1 MGASL
6 QSALAR
12 GSAFARI
19 TQFHDELTAFR
30 RDLHAHPELGF
41 EEVYTAARVVEA
53 LKVCGV
59 DSIHT
64 GLGKTGVVALV
75 HGRGCD
81 AKQPGRM
88 IGLRADM
95 DALPLQEHGTC
106 AWKSRKPGLMHGCG
120 HDGHTAMLIG
130 AARYLAETR
139 RFDGTAVLIFQPGEE
154 GFAGARAMIEDGLF
168 ERFDCEQV
176 YAQHNSPETP
186 LGVIGITPGPMQAAV
201 DRIEITVRGKGGH
214 GARPHQGVDPVLVA
228 GHLITAVQSVVSRN
242 LSAFD
247 QAVVSLCAMQGG
259 HPGAMSV
266 IPDEVSLIGTVRTY
280 SEAVQKQ
287 VEARLQALCTGVA
300 QGFGAS
306 AELRYER
313 IYPATVNTPREAAF
327 AADVATTLVGADRVW
342 RNMTPSMGGEDFSF
356 MLQAR
361 PGAYMRVGQGQ
372 PQGPGPYPLHN
383 SHYDFNDEILPL
395 GAALH
400 AMLIEHALGPAPN

>member
-19 TQFHDELTAFR
+19 TQFHEELTAFR

-75 HGRGCD
+75 HGRGHD

-120 HDGHTAMLIG
+120 HDGHTTMLIG

-280 SEAVQKQ
+280 SEAVQQQ

-306 AELRYER
+306 AELHYER

-356 MLQAR
+356 MLQER